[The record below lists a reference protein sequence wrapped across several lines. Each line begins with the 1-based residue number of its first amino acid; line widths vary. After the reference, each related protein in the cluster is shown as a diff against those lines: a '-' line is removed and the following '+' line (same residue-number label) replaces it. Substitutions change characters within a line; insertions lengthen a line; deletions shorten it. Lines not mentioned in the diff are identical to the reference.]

1 MSTITAISP
10 RSSIR
15 RIVRSNMKCRG
26 TCLRTSRKPI
36 TPSCSSRWISW
47 TPCSASRRPPTAARS
62 SSGRMR
68 RSAAATPAAW
78 RSPEASPA
86 TNSTLRMVQRMPYER
101 GKSSLDFLDDAKG
114 DAERHPSLVPGNDDG
129 SLSPERR
136 DKTLELELQRLAV
149 RRVELDAG
157 DEREDVRGG
166 RTDRERGDGRAKP
179 EEISRT
185 GCEVEREIPNLLQE
199 PDLSFSFP
207 RDPARGLQ
215 QRVGL
220 FERRRDR
227 LLDED
232 VLPTLDCCTRDREV
246 LRCRHDDDHRI
257 RDFQQSIERG
267 MRLDLQLFLHFPTA
281 LCPRLHESGERQA
294 RKVAQNSYVV
304 EPEAARADDPNAWSI
319 RQITTPRSLAS
330 TNRMSS

>member
-86 TNSTLRMVQRMPYER
+86 TNSTLRMVQRIPYER

-114 DAERHPSLVPGNDDG
+114 DAERHPSLVPGNDDR

-149 RRVELDAG
+149 RRVELDAV
-157 DEREDVRGG
+157 DERQQQIDVVDHQVEDYRDIRSSRAERRQPLAVDESRAFDMRKRGTHG
-166 RTDRERGDGRAKP
+166 SVESLDVTDLDHHA
-179 EEISRT
+179 
-185 GCEVEREIPNLLQE
+185 L
-199 PDLSFSFP
+199 
-207 RDPARGLQ
+207 PARELK

-220 FERRRDR
+220 FERRRDG

-246 LRCRHDDDHRI
+246 LRCRHDGDHRI
-257 RDFQQSIERG
+257 RDFQQSIDRG
-267 MRLDLQLFLHFPTA
+267 M
-281 LCPRLHESGERQA
+281 
-294 RKVAQNSYVV
+294 
-304 EPEAARADDPNAWSI
+304 
-319 RQITTPRSLAS
+319 
-330 TNRMSS
+330 